1 MVSGRLG
8 LAGAHALKSATVPVM
23 VLEVDLEPA
32 QTPLRRLEARHA
44 GNIRPWTIIAGITVL
59 VSAVNVKC
67 RNHGQDKHYCR
78 LSFCFVVSLCL
89 FVCILLL
96 FLSVYV
102 TDPSSFKSFS

>member
-32 QTPLRRLEARHA
+32 QTPLRCLEARHA
-44 GNIRPWTIIAGITVL
+44 GDIRPRTIIAGITVL

-89 FVCILLL
+89 FVFCCC
-96 FLSVYV
+96 FCRYM
-102 TDPSSFKSFS
+102 